1 MNCRKQNAERE
12 AMVVQAKNKFKSF
25 EIPDEL
31 FLFLSFIK
39 FDRLPLQEKALSLYD
54 NKIYTPRER

>member
-1 MNCRKQNAERE
+1 MNCRKQYAERE

-25 EIPDEL
+25 EFQDEL

-39 FDRLPLQEKALSLYD
+39 LDKLPLQEKALSLYH
-54 NKIYTPRER
+54 NKIYTSGKR